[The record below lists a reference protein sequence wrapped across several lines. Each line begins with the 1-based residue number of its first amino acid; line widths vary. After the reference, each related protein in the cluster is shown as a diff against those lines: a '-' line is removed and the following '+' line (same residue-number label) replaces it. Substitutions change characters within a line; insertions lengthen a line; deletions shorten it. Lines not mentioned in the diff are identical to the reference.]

1 MTWLLLASGL
11 VLLLA
16 GGEALVRG
24 AVLAATRLGVS
35 PLVIGLTLVGFG
47 TSTPE
52 LVASLQA
59 AAAGAPGLA
68 LGNVVGSNIANVLLI
83 LGLAAVIAPV
93 AVSRGAFLRDGAAV
107 VGASLALAALS
118 LHGTVGR
125 LAGAALLVALALYTL
140 NTLRSERT
148 GWQEVATEEDTP
160 QGGLWRGLW
169 LAALGIAGVVVGAEF
184 LVRSALVLARG
195 FGVSETVI
203 GLTLVAVGTSLPE
216 LATSVVAALRR
227 QSALALG
234 NVLGSNLFNILGI
247 AGVTAMVTPL
257 PVPPEIAGRDVWVML
272 AAALALAAAG
282 VTGWRIDRREG
293 AAFLAAYAGVLAL
306 QLGLV

>member
-1 MTWLLLASGL
+1 MTWLLLGIGL

-107 VGASLALAALS
+107 VGASLALAALA
-118 LHGTVGR
+118 LYGTVGR

-160 QGGLWRGLW
+160 PGGLWRGLG

-216 LATSVVAALRR
+216 LATSAVAALRG
-227 QSALALG
+227 QSAVALG
-234 NVLGSNLFNILGI
+234 NVLGSNLFNVLGI
-247 AGVTAMVTPL
+247 AGLTAMVTPL
-257 PVPPEIAGRDVWVML
+257 PVPPEIAGRDVWLML

-282 VTGWRIDRREG
+282 MTGWRIDRREG

-306 QLGLV
+306 QLGFV